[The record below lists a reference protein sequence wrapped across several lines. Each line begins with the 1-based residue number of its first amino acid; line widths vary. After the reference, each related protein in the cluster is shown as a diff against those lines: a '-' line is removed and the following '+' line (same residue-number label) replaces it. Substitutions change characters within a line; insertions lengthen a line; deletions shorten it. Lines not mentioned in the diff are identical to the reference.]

1 MMKKKSQTT
10 KVMAENNRKVNKKF
24 LTQPDKDSVQVLLD
38 DVEQRRF
45 FVDITEDASDALT
58 EAEKK
63 NGNLYLIKEDE

>member
-1 MMKKKSQTT
+1 MKKKSQTT

-45 FVDITEDASDALT
+45 FVDITEDEYDALT

>member
-45 FVDITEDASDALT
+45 FVDITEDEYDALYN
-58 EAEKK
+58 KK
-63 NGNLYLIKEDE
+63 GHDEICGCI